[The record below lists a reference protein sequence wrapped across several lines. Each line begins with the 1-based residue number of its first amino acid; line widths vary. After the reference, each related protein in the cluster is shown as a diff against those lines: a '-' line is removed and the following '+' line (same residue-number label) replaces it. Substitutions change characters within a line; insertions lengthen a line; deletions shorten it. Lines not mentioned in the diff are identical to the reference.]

1 MAFASCPTFD
11 PPARED
17 GSGCRVDW
25 SGSALPLRWTVM
37 SSSVQP
43 HIVTSAVW
51 YVSYGSNMSADR
63 LACYIEG
70 GRPPGG
76 SRANPGARDRTPPV
90 RSVPVDLPGRLY
102 FAGDSPQWGGG
113 VAFYDH
119 AATSDAA
126 AGTAA
131 RGYLVTAGQLAD
143 IAAQEMYRL
152 PQEGDPL
159 EEIVLGELEGGRHEA
174 GPGRYETLVEVGR
187 YQDVPMLT
195 FTSPHGHE
203 HVEHTQPSD
212 LYLDTLR
219 AGLQESRGW
228 DEQQVTSYFD
238 GVGVRP
244 TGPEATSPVEG

>member
-1 MAFASCPTFD
+1 MD
-11 PPARED
+11 D
-17 GSGCRVDW
+17 
-25 SGSALPLRWTVM
+25 LM
-37 SSSVQP
+37 SR
-43 HIVTSAVW
+43 VW

-76 SRANPGARDRTPPV
+76 SRANPGARDRTLPV

-119 AATSDAA
+119 AATGGAA

-143 IAAQEMYRL
+143 IAAQEMYRV

-174 GPGRYETLVEVGR
+174 GPGRYETLVDVGR
-187 YQDVPMLT
+187 HQDVPMLT
-195 FTSPHGHE
+195 FTSPHG
-203 HVEHTQPSD
+203 VDAVPQTTPAPA
-212 LYLDTLR
+212 YVAMMARGLR
-219 AGLQESRGW
+219 ESRGW
-228 DEQQVTSYFD
+228 DDAQVAAYVRSAGVTS
-238 GVGVRP
+238 GSGAAPR
-244 TGPEATSPVEG
+244 